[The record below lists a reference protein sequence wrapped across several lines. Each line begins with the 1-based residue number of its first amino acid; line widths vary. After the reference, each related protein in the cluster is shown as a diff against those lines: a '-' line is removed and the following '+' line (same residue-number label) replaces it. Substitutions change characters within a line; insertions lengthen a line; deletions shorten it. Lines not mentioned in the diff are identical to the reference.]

1 MKVIYSRDP
10 DVGNGF
16 QAYRGRFEWKD
27 SIEDFL
33 GAHFESLIRR
43 IHNLLPPDDF
53 ELLFIR
59 TDRPE
64 LPPYPLEENLVRL
77 IKDKPEEAIQAMSH
91 PDIRVEVGRAPQ
103 PTNPLRSCGENLA
116 ASFGEQ
122 VLIRQREGRGECP
135 GCGTWAPTLLGESGE
150 CRIKCDTCSMNLEVE
165 RCDDEWFFIR
175 VGHLLSYNRG
185 KYFLPREWNGFHPW
199 IGQDDLTVLYMDFLK
214 QKEKF

>member
-1 MKVIYSRDP
+1 MKIIYSRDP

-16 QAYRGRFEWKD
+16 QVYRGRLEWGD
-27 SIEDFL
+27 STEDFI

-64 LPPYPLEENLVRL
+64 LPPYPLEAGLVLL
-77 IKDKPEEAIQAMSH
+77 IRNSPEDAITAMSH

-103 PTNPLRSCGENLA
+103 PANPLRSCGDNLA
-116 ASFGEQ
+116 AAFGEK
-122 VLIRQREGRGECP
+122 VLIRRREGLGECP
-135 GCGTWAPTLLGESGE
+135 GCGTWAPTLLGGTDG
-150 CRIKCDTCSMNLEVE
+150 CRIVCDKCHLSLG
-165 RCDDEWFFIR
+165 CDDCGDEWLF
-175 VGHLLSYNRG
+175 VGVAELLCYPRDR
-185 KYFLPREWNGFHPW
+185 YFLPREWNSFHTW
-199 IGQDDLTVLYMDFLK
+199 VDRSALLAMYEDFMK